1 MKTIQTIAT
10 VTADGK
16 ISLQLPTDIPAGEHQ
31 VVVIIDEKSLVE
43 NEVIKKKRP
52 PLDFPVHNCGLVP
65 ENLSLRREDM
75 YDDWG
80 R

>member
-16 ISLQLPTDIPAGEHQ
+16 ITLQLPADIPPGEHQ
-31 VVVIIDEKSLVE
+31 VVVIIDEKPLVE
-43 NEVIKKKRP
+43 KVQTKEKRM
-52 PLDFPVHNCGLVP
+52 PLNFPVDSYGSFP

>member
-1 MKTIQTIAT
+1 MKTIKTIAT

-16 ISLQLPTDIPAGEHQ
+16 ITVQLPPDIPAGEYQ
-31 VVVIIDEKSLVE
+31 VVLVIDEKPLPEKSQTKE
-43 NEVIKKKRP
+43 KRP
-52 PLDFPVHNCGLVP
+52 PLNFPVNDYGPWP
-65 ENLSLRREDM
+65 ESLSLRREDM

>member
-1 MKTIQTIAT
+1 MKTIETIAT

-16 ISLQLPTDIPAGEHQ
+16 ITLQLPADIPAGEHQ
-31 VVVIIDEKSLVE
+31 VVVIIDEKPLQELPQTKEKRSLL
-43 NEVIKKKRP
+43 N
-52 PLDFPVHNCGLVP
+52 FPVDSYGSFP

>member
-1 MKTIQTIAT
+1 MKTIETIAT

-16 ISLQLPTDIPAGEHQ
+16 ITLQLPADIPAGEHQ
-31 VVVIIDEKSLVE
+31 VVVIIDEKSLL
-43 NEVIKKKRP
+43 KKEEKKEKRP
-52 PLDFPVHNCGLVP
+52 PLDFPVHNCGLIP

>member
-16 ISLQLPTDIPAGEHQ
+16 ITLQLPADIPAGEHQ
-31 VVVIIDEKSLVE
+31 VVVIIDEKPLVE
-43 NEVIKKKRP
+43 KAQTKEKRP
-52 PLDFPVHNCGLVP
+52 PLDFPVIHVDSFP

-75 YDDWG
+75 YGDDG

>member
-1 MKTIQTIAT
+1 MKAIETIAT
-10 VTADGK
+10 VTSDGK
-16 ISLQLPTDIPAGEHQ
+16 ITLQLSADIPPGEHQ
-31 VVVIIDEKSLVE
+31 VVVIIDEKLSE
-43 NEVIKKKRP
+43 KEVIKKKRP
-52 PLDFPVHNCGLVP
+52 PLDFPVHNCGLMP

>member
-1 MKTIQTIAT
+1 MRTIETRGT
-10 VTADGK
+10 VTDDGELIVK
-16 ISLQLPTDIPAGEHQ
+16 VTPDIPAGEHNV
-31 VVVIIDEKSLVE
+31 VVVIEERPVE
-43 NEVIKKKRP
+43 RPKRP
-52 PLDFPVHNCGLVP
+52 PLNLPVHDFGPWP

>member
-16 ISLQLPTDIPAGEHQ
+16 ITLQLSADIPAGEHQ
-31 VVVIIDEKSLVE
+31 VVVIIDEKPLEEKVQTKE
-43 NEVIKKKRP
+43 KRS
-52 PLDFPVHNCGLVP
+52 PLNFPVDSYGSFP

>member
-10 VTADGK
+10 VTEDGK
-16 ISLQLPTDIPAGEHQ
+16 ITLQLSADIPPGEHQ
-31 VVVIIDEKSLVE
+31 VVVIIDEKPLQEKVQTKE
-43 NEVIKKKRP
+43 KLP
-52 PLDFPVHNCGLVP
+52 PLDFPVIHVDSWS

-75 YDDWG
+75 YGDDG

>member
-1 MKTIQTIAT
+1 MKTIETIAT

-16 ISLQLPTDIPAGEHQ
+16 ITLQLPPDIPPGEHQ
-31 VVVIIDEKSLVE
+31 VVVIIDEKPLVE
-43 NEVIKKKRP
+43 KVQTKEKRS
-52 PLDFPVHNCGLVP
+52 PLNFPVDSYGLFP

>member
-1 MKTIQTIAT
+1 MKTIETIAT

-16 ISLQLPTDIPAGEHQ
+16 ITVQLPPDIPAGEHR
-31 VVVIIDEKSLVE
+31 VVVMIDEQPLP
-43 NEVIKKKRP
+43 KKTQTKEKRL
-52 PLDFPVHNCGLVP
+52 PLDFPVIHVGSWP

-75 YDDWG
+75 YGDDG